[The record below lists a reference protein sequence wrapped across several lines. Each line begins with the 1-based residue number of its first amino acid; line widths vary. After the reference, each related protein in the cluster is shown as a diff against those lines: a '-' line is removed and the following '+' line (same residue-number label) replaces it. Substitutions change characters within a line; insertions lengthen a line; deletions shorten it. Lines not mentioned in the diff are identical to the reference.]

1 MCVGVCV
8 CVCLFFFFQAEDGV
22 RDRLVTGV
30 QTCALPIS
38 WNFLWFNDFI
48 RGAKPGGGP
57 KNPREM
63 ETHLRKT
70 LSHILL
76 MTFISLNS
84 LIKVL
89 AAELNNQ
96 ELEKKSKEIL
106 NSLFKEKR
114 ES

>member
-1 MCVGVCV
+1 M
-8 CVCLFFFFQAEDGV
+8 
-22 RDRLVTGV
+22 DRLELISSKYGQEISKNLQMGFFGV
-30 QTCALPIS
+30 YADASEIPHGTFYGSMIL
-38 WNFLWFNDFI
+38 LG
-48 RGAKPGGGP
+48 GAKPGGGP

-106 NSLFKEKR
+106 NSLFKEKW